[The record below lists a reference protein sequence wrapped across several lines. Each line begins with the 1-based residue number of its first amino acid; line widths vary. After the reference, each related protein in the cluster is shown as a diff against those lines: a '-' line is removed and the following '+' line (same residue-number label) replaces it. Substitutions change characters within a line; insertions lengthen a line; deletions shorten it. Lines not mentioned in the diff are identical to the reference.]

1 VILSREPTQIVSG
14 PARYASRVRAN

>member
-14 PARYASRVRAN
+14 PAMYASRVRAN